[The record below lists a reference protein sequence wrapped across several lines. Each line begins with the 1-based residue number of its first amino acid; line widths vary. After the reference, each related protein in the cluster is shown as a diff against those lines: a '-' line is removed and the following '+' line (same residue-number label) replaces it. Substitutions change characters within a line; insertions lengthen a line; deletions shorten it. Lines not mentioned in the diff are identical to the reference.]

1 MMGVAD
7 TLLAALSGS
16 LHPAVPAEHPVT
28 APDFAVKYEQ
38 KDITADIAPYLVSFS
53 YTDYLGGQSDE
64 LQLDF
69 EDTDGRWLRTWY
81 PEQGDT
87 VSLSCGDQFTGQVSW
102 GSFEI
107 AEIEWQRS
115 VRGGD
120 TVSLK
125 ALSTGITKSNRT
137 LKAKAYENT
146 TLAAIVRLVA
156 KRLHLSVS
164 GTVADI
170 PIRRVTQ
177 YQERDVEFLTRLA
190 AEYGHTFKIVGN
202 TLVFES
208 RETLAERDAAAVL
221 LPENLTQI
229 RLRDNIKNVPE
240 SVEVSSFDHR
250 AKKTVRSSRKT
261 RPRRKPRR
269 TGKRQATTNDTLKI
283 VARSGENQAQL
294 DRRAQSAL
302 DNAQDDKCAGSIT
315 LYGNALLVAGQTV
328 ELARMGHF
336 SGRYLVKQARHDYS
350 RLRGYTTELEVKMI
364 EYIPEGGEQEERQ
377 DAQAARNP

>member
-7 TLLAALSGS
+7 TLLAALSGR

-28 APDFAVKYEQ
+28 APDFVVKYEQ

-87 VSLSCGDQFTGQVSW
+87 VSLSCGDQFTGVVNW
-102 GSFEI
+102 GNFEI

-146 TLAAIVRLVA
+146 TLAAIVRLVT

-208 RETLAERDAAAVL
+208 REALAGRDAAAVL

-269 TGKRQATTNDTLKI
+269 TGKRQAATTDTLKI

-350 RLRGYTTELEVKMI
+350 RLRGYTTELEIKMI

-377 DAQAARNP
+377 DAQAA

>member
-7 TLLAALSGS
+7 TLLTALSGS

-28 APDFAVKYEQ
+28 SPDFVVKYEQ

-102 GSFEI
+102 GNFEI

-208 RETLAERDAAAVL
+208 REALAGRDAAAVL
-221 LPENLTQI
+221 LPENLTQ
-229 RLRDNIKNVPE
+229 N
-240 SVEVSSFDHR
+240 
-250 AKKTVRSSRKT
+250 
-261 RPRRKPRR
+261 RRRVF
-269 TGKRQATTNDTLKI
+269 I
-283 VARSGENQAQL
+283 VAGLGELPPLEFMADARPVGDVSGESQTCPQDCFHTQL
-294 DRRAQSAL
+294 AGFPSGTCIDLSCSNVVAVAGARHQMVERQRASADFGL
-302 DNAQDDKCAGSIT
+302 CRGLAAADLAEARAA
-315 LYGNALLVAGQTV
+315 GNAVVPQVARWIADK
-328 ELARMGHF
+328 LI
-336 SGRYLVKQARHDYS
+336 QAF
-350 RLRGYTTELEVKMI
+350 
-364 EYIPEGGEQEERQ
+364 
-377 DAQAARNP
+377 